1 MMELVY
7 AKELLSILADGIDP
21 YSGEILPENHI
32 CNRPEIIRALH
43 AVLNAVPQA
52 GEMNKPEPR
61 PDKALHPQMENAGKP
76 WTPEDEQA
84 LIRMFDRGCS
94 RKDIRACLRRSDGAI
109 AARLVHLGKIRER
122 DEYRNLPR

>member
-21 YSGEILPENHI
+21 YTGEILPENHI
-32 CNRPEIIRALH
+32 CNRPGIIRALH

-52 GEMNKPEPR
+52 GEMNKPVP
-61 PDKALHPQMENAGKP
+61 PDKALRPQMENAGKP
-76 WTPEDEQA
+76 WTAEDEHA
-84 LIRMFDRGCS
+84 LVRMFNRGCS
-94 RKDIRACLRRSDGAI
+94 RKDIRACLRRSDRAS

-122 DEYRNLPR
+122 DEYRSLPK